1 MHMQDEDDFNDYSEE
16 EFSPSLLAQLERL
29 EQSQQFRLATR
40 ARKQQNQLRI
50 RRHLEDLRDTRRMR
64 EDIDYLY

>member
-1 MHMQDEDDFNDYSEE
+1 MRNDDDDFDDYSEE

-29 EQSQQFRLATR
+29 EQSQQFRLSTR
-40 ARKQQNQLRI
+40 ARKQQGQMRI